1 MRKYYCYGLSPYQL
15 NLYYQLNLPSIKPQS
30 VLLQKLIAYKKISKS
45 SNIKS
50 LYAPHRIAFDIFV
63 PKKGPVIELTLLIC
77 QGP

>member
-30 VLLQKLIAYKKISKS
+30 VLLQKLIAYKQYSKS
-45 SNIKS
+45 FKNLFS
-50 LYAPHRIAFDIFV
+50 APHRIALDIFV
-63 PKKGPVIELTLLIC
+63 PTGPVVELILLIC